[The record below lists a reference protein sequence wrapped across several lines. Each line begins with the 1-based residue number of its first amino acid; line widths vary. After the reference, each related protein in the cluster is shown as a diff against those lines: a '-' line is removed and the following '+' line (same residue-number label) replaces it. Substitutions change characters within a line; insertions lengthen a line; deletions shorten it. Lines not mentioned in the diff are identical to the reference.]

1 MALHRSTRDT
11 SSAFEPGRSWR
22 ESLLESP
29 THLPQKLIMSYDRDG
44 DSAFPAF
51 GDTTAGH
58 VRVLALLKHPAGG
71 VMGGD
76 LDILRL
82 GKQLG

>member
-1 MALHRSTRDT
+1 
-11 SSAFEPGRSWR
+11 
-22 ESLLESP
+22 
-29 THLPQKLIMSYDRDG
+29 MSYDRDG